1 MFYES
6 GTRRVISAS
15 SFDIFFFLYYLPQS
29 LIIFCLLA
37 VLWLGCFVLL
47 YAVISGGQTSGLQ
60 ISHRASTEMVSA
72 GRSFDRKEPFFLFVL
87 FWFFFVL
94 FIYLCIFFVL
104 CFSCTGFELH
114 LKTHKYI
121 AK

>member
-15 SFDIFFFLYYLPQS
+15 SFEIFFFLYYLPQS

-87 FWFFFVL
+87 FWVFLFFSY
-94 FIYLCIFFVL
+94 IYAFSL
-104 CFSCTGFELH
+104 CFALVVLVLSC
-114 LKTHKYI
+114 I
-121 AK
+121 

>member
-1 MFYES
+1 MFYKS
-6 GTRRVISAS
+6 VTRRVISAS
-15 SFDIFFFLYYLPQS
+15 SFEIFFFLYYLPQS

-72 GRSFDRKEPFFLFVL
+72 GRSFDRKEPFFVCFILGV
-87 FWFFFVL
+87 FVL

>member
-1 MFYES
+1 MFYKS
-6 GTRRVISAS
+6 VTRRVISAS
-15 SFDIFFFLYYLPQS
+15 SFEIFFLYFLLQS

-72 GRSFDRKEPFFLFVL
+72 GESFDKKEPFFC
-87 FWFFFVL
+87 WFCFGGFCS
-94 FIYLCIFFVL
+94 FDIFMHFLCAL
-104 CFSCTGFELH
+104 L
-114 LKTHKYI
+114 
-121 AK
+121 